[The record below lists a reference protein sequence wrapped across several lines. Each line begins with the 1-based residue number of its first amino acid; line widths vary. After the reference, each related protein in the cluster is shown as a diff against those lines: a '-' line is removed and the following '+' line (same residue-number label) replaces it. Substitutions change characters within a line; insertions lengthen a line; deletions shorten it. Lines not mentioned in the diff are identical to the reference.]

1 MSKTQSYAN
10 WILDIYF
17 KTTQLIYKQNCMKI
31 LDNQVTKILW
41 IMDRAMF
48 LFVLVMYETEGF

>member
-1 MSKTQSYAN
+1 
-10 WILDIYF
+10 
-17 KTTQLIYKQNCMKI
+17 MKI
-31 LDNQVTKILW
+31 VDNQVTKILW